1 MSGGK
6 IIPLIVAR
14 DEALKAEL
22 REQSRVDQVALMIEF
37 TRAIDLINGRI
48 EVLRME
54 VDELKQRR
62 GDAPEPS
69 G

>member
-37 TRAIDLINGRI
+37 TRAIDLVNGRI
-48 EVLRME
+48 EILRME
-54 VDELKQRR
+54 IEELKQGR
-62 GDAPEPS
+62 GTPPS
-69 G
+69 

>member
-37 TRAIDLINGRI
+37 TRAIDLVNGRI
-48 EVLRME
+48 EILRME
-54 VDELKQRR
+54 IDELKQR
-62 GDAPEPS
+62 GGQSPS
-69 G
+69 

>member
-37 TRAIDLINGRI
+37 TRAIDLVNGRI
-48 EVLRME
+48 EILRME
-54 VDELKQRR
+54 VDELKQGR
-62 GDAPEPS
+62 GTPPS
-69 G
+69 